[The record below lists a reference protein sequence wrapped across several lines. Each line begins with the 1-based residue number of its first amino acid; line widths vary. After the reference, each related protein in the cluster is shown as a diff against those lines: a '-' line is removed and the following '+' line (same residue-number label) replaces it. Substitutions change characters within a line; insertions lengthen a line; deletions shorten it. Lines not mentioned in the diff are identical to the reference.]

1 MGESRTG
8 AARPAA
14 TLGGVRVP
22 DIFASLQADLVDRY
36 RFERELGRGGMAMV
50 YLARDLKH
58 DRLVAIKLLRGGRL
72 GSVPR
77 IWGAGLQRCCSSR
90 PKGRV
95 V

>member
-50 YLARDLKH
+50 YLAGCRRALIDRESGLKC
-58 DRLVAIKLLRGGRL
+58 A
-72 GSVPR
+72 
-77 IWGAGLQRCCSSR
+77 
-90 PKGRV
+90 
-95 V
+95 